1 MKYTSWALLL
11 MFLCPA
17 LTTGQDKDG
26 KDGKDDG
33 PVGIFDSRDEYS
45 QFMGSAK
52 RTAWGEGG
60 TPELQ
65 AMIPLLNDI
74 ALNRPV
80 GSTSQQFS
88 GGASLMGLIG
98 NPRVREDLEIV
109 DEQYEQFL
117 ERAAEAQREAAE
129 QLRGFD
135 FSDRKG
141 LVRQIEKIQDQT
153 RRELESVLL
162 PHQMDRLK
170 QIRAQSLL
178 RNRNF
183 VEVLTSDPMRS
194 ELNISDRQAD
204 ALREEQEKIQ
214 SDLAK
219 QIAELQDKA
228 RQRLIK
234 TLDRSQQ
241 EQIDNLFGEAFE
253 FQTPA
258 RGKRGAGQ
266 QRSKGGYSKG
276 GYSKGGGKGGKGGK

>member
-1 MKYTSWALLL
+1 MKYICFALVLICA
-11 MFLCPA
+11 CPV
-17 LTTGQDKDG
+17 LTIGQEKEG
-26 KDGKDDG
+26 DDG

-98 NPRVREDLEIV
+98 NPRVRADLEIV
-109 DEQYEQFL
+109 DEQFEEFQRKAA
-117 ERAAEAQREAAE
+117 ESQRRAAEE
-129 QLRGFD
+129 LRGFD

-141 LVRQIEKIQDQT
+141 LVRLIQKIQEQT
-153 RRELESVLL
+153 RQELESVLL

-170 QIRAQSLL
+170 QIRAQTLF
-178 RNRNF
+178 RNRSF
-183 VEVLTSDPMRS
+183 VEVLTSEPMRS
-194 ELNISDRQAD
+194 ELDISNRQAD
-204 ALREEQEKIQ
+204 SLREEEQKIEA
-214 SDLAK
+214 DLQK
-219 QIAELQDKA
+219 EIAALRDKA
-228 RQRLIK
+228 RQRLTK

-241 EQIDNLFGEAFE
+241 EKIEQLFGDAFE
-253 FQTPA
+253 FQPA
-258 RGKRGAGQ
+258 DRKRAA
-266 QRSKGGYSKG
+266 
-276 GYSKGGGKGGKGGK
+276 GKGRSAKGKNGQKGK

>member
-1 MKYTSWALLL
+1 MKCICFSLVL
-11 MFLCPA
+11 MCACPV
-17 LTTGQDKDG
+17 LTIGQEKEG
-26 KDGKDDG
+26 DDG

-60 TPELQ
+60 SPELQ

-98 NPRVREDLEIV
+98 NPRVRADLEIV
-109 DEQYEQFL
+109 DEQYEQFR

-141 LVRQIEKIQDQT
+141 LVRQIQEIQDQT

-183 VEVLTSDPMRS
+183 VEVLISDPMRS
-194 ELNISDRQAD
+194 ELDISDRQAD

-214 SDLAK
+214 EDLAK

-241 EQIDNLFGEAFE
+241 EKIDELFGDNFDFGPIERRSAKGRS
-253 FQTPA
+253 A
-258 RGKRGAGQ
+258 KGRSAKGKSGQ
-266 QRSKGGYSKG
+266 KGK
-276 GYSKGGGKGGKGGK
+276 